1 LVASAARAGSL
12 ALWPIPVSGGSPEAL
27 TTGAGQD
34 LDPEVSSDGRR
45 LLFTNV
51 KRIWSP
57 GVNAPTTGS
66 RRALDPEVSSDG
78 RGLLFTNVKR
88 IWSLVVHDTHTGSR
102 RTLLET
108 RTSLQ

>member
-51 KRIWSP
+51 KRIWS
-57 GVNAPTTGS
+57 
-66 RRALDPEVSSDG
+66 
-78 RGLLFTNVKR
+78 
-88 IWSLVVHDTHTGSR
+88 LVVHDTHTGSR

-108 RTSLQ
+108 RTSLQSPRFSWDGGQIAFFGKTAGGDTHVV